1 MRIKKLFLCFRQAIL
16 QLKICRSCDCL
27 NMCLMKYVYVNMYYI
42 NNEIFLNGKKKRIKY
57 SPSQIELEIMS
68 LKLVEIHGDL
78 GREP

>member
-1 MRIKKLFLCFRQAIL
+1 
-16 QLKICRSCDCL
+16 
-27 NMCLMKYVYVNMYYI
+27 MKYVYVNMYYI

-57 SPSQIELEIMS
+57 SPSRIELEIMS